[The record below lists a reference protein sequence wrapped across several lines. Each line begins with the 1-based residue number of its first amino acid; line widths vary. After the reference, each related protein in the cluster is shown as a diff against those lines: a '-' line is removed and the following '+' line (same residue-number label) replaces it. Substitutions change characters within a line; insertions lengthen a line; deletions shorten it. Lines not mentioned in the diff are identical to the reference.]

1 MSMVS
6 DFIDRHV
13 NGVRQVTQPIGKSV
27 EQKVSENIPQTVKDT
42 AVRAGQDVKQYAETT
57 KRGAMEV
64 HEQLRQEHYR
74 QATSA
79 PVFGRPRPTRA
90 TIYRYGGV
98 GNGGGGPG
106 GAPDFSIGN
115 NHINFST
122 GGSVVNTAH
131 LHGFGAMQPGGM
143 FGSLSGLSGK
153 SFGMND
159 GRLNFT
165 RATFEKNRK
174 KKKED

>member
-1 MSMVS
+1 MSVVS
-6 DFIDRHV
+6 DFIDKTV
-13 NGVRQVTQPIGKSV
+13 NGVREHTVPIGKSV
-27 EQKVSENIPQTVKDT
+27 EQKVSENIPQSVKDAAT
-42 AVRAGQDVKQYAETT
+42 HAGQDVKQYAETT

-79 PVFGRPRPTRA
+79 PVFGRPRPTR
-90 TIYRYGGV
+90 TNIYRYNGV
-98 GNGGGGPG
+98 GSGGGG
-106 GAPDFSIGN
+106 GAPDFSIGGG
-115 NHINFST
+115 HVNFSN